1 MTSTNSNFTSAS
13 ASLVG
18 YPNSENNPSD
28 MSIPPSTQLEMEIGD
43 ELSLMFET
51 GSAENSQEVVEDD
64 NEELT
69 SMNRRLRLRPRR
81 LGAQYI
87 LDSSSDDY
95 NDYSRMALKK
105 ETANTRPLSSPLLQF
120 CHLLRMY
127 WMSKRRRETGF
138 NSSPGFPWPS

>member
-18 YPNSENNPSD
+18 YPNPENNASD

-43 ELSLMFET
+43 ELSLMFV
-51 GSAENSQEVVEDD
+51 SQKVVEDD

-69 SMNRRLRLRPRR
+69 STNRKLRLRPRR

-87 LDSSSDDY
+87 LDSSSDDV
-95 NDYSRMALKK
+95 MIIVGWPWKK

-120 CHLLRMY
+120 CHLLRMN

-138 NSSPGFPWPS
+138 N